1 MRLLHHPPLS
11 GRLSQSLL
19 LLRCSGSYCV
29 NRKLEVQMPR
39 FLLERSYSLRDALNM
54 LDVSQLFQDDAELS
68 ELGGARG
75 LKLSQVG
82 GARLLLEL
90 LLELNMT

>member
-1 MRLLHHPPLS
+1 
-11 GRLSQSLL
+11 
-19 LLRCSGSYCV
+19 
-29 NRKLEVQMPR
+29 MPR

-90 LLELNMT
+90 LLELNMMS